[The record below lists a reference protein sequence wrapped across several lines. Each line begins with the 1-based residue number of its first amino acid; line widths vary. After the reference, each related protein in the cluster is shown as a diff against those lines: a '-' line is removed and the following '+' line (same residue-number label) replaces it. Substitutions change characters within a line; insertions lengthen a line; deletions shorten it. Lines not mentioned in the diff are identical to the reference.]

1 LPESTPKHRWIA
13 QAGPSLAGLV
23 LLVACIGPLRSQ
35 WAAGSW
41 PGERAADA
49 KPLFLGA
56 RAVRLGADP
65 LDAGVLETLAKQSG
79 MREGGGAGAV
89 RSADPRRGS
98 DKGGAWRSMYP
109 VTASLLLQVLRP
121 ERWATFVV
129 EFRALGWA
137 LLLAGA
143 GAAGAAGAGRRRWIL
158 PGMGLGWMAIL
169 SAAPPVSEAL
179 GVAQANVHIAGLTG
193 LALGLMAL
201 GQSVAVGLVVA
212 AGAGIKLL
220 PLGLVAPV
228 AAGRRWS
235 AVVAA
240 TAGLGVLVALASTH
254 AAVDVQLADMVESVR
269 YQAAVAPKWVLRDA
283 PRPAFVLYHLR
294 QGALGAVTGVLSLLL
309 LWPQAD
315 TGEPPWRQRIWT
327 ALRRPA
333 PAADVTTAAA
343 VVAAW
348 MAVLG
353 AGSQRIYAVLQVPV
367 WAWLL
372 GSVLAPGLRWPGRGG
387 AAVLAALVVVPA
399 QLDATGISG
408 WDGRAVVLL
417 GAWLAWTA
425 VALRCLLHGWSDWGW
440 LRRGA
445 ALASLGWLAG
455 TGLWWAGPSS
465 GG

>member
-1 LPESTPKHRWIA
+1 MQESAPKHHWIA
-13 QAGPSLAGLV
+13 QAGPSLLGFV
-23 LLVACIGPLRSQ
+23 LMVACIGPLRSQ
-35 WAAGSW
+35 WTEGSW

-65 LDAGVLETLAKQSG
+65 LDARVLETLAKQSG

-109 VTASLLLQVLRP
+109 VTASVLLQVLRP
-121 ERWATFVV
+121 ESWSRFVV

-137 LLLAGA
+137 LLVAGA

-158 PGMGLGWMAIL
+158 PGVGLGWIAIL
-169 SAAPPVSEAL
+169 SVAPPVSEAL

-193 LALGLMAL
+193 IALGLLALGW
-201 GQSVAVGLVVA
+201 SVAVGFVVA
-212 AGAGIKLL
+212 VGAGIKLL
-220 PLGLVAPV
+220 PVGLLAPV
-228 AAGRRWS
+228 VAGRRWS
-235 AVVAA
+235 ALVAA
-240 TAGLGVLVALASTH
+240 MAGLGALVLLSSTH
-254 AAVDVQLADMVESVR
+254 AGVGTQLDDMVESVR

-294 QGALGAVTGVLSLLL
+294 QGALGGVTGVLSLLL
-309 LWPQAD
+309 LWPHPEK
-315 TGEPPWRQRIWT
+315 GEKRWLRRFWA
-327 ALRRPA
+327 ALRCPA
-333 PAADVTTAAA
+333 RAADVTTAAA

-367 WAWLL
+367 WAWLM
-372 GSVLAPGLRWPGRGG
+372 GSVLAPGLRWRARVG
-387 AAVLAALVVVPA
+387 AALLAALVVLPA
-399 QLDATGISG
+399 QLDAAGIHG

-417 GAWLAWTA
+417 GAWIAWVA
-425 VALRCLLHGWSDWGW
+425 VALRSLLHGWSGWGW
-440 LRRGA
+440 LQRVV

-455 TGLWWAGPSS
+455 TGLWWAGTSS